1 MLIPGKSE
9 ADEVLTYFGHLRL
22 HSGGTKQGQDEKTS
36 GENSHNNVQTFL
48 GKETMHPLK
57 SGCIASC

>member
-1 MLIPGKSE
+1 MFIPWKTKV
-9 ADEVLTYFGHLRL
+9 DKVLTDIGHLRL
-22 HSGGTKQGQDEKTS
+22 HTSGAKQGEDEKTS